1 MRLLADENF
10 PRVTVRLLRSC
21 GHDLMWIHEITPGI
35 NDVLVLARATTEKRT
50 LITFDKDFGD
60 LVFRQKFKAPAGIIL
75 VRISSTPTSVVSRI
89 AVTALDSRIDWTGHF
104 WVVRGENDIRMRC
117 LPNS

>member
-10 PRVTVRLLRSC
+10 PRVTVRLLRSR

-35 NDVLVLARATTEKRT
+35 NDVLVLARATTEERT
-50 LITFDKDFGD
+50 LITFDKDFGE
-60 LVFRQKFKAPAGIIL
+60 LIFRQRLKAPSGIIL
-75 VRISSTPTSVVSRI
+75 IRISSTPLSVVSQI
-89 AVTALDSRIDWTGHF
+89 VATALESRIDWTGHF
-104 WVVRGENDIRMRC
+104 WVIRGENDIRMRA